1 MSESADNLRRAS
13 KLIRRLADIGG
24 PSEFE
29 GASLSSIAADC
40 ALAASEMRHAELQ
53 RVFVREFHCNPDES
67 AGMAEI
73 VELHGHSRKAPCA

>member
-29 GASLSSIAADC
+29 GASLNSIAADC

-53 RVFVREFHCNPDES
+53 GVMREFHCNPDES